1 MAKKRWRILVAM
13 QCSDC
18 KKVNYHTMINK
29 NNTPKLELKKFCKQ
43 CRANAVHKSREKL
56 K

>member
-1 MAKKRWRILVAM
+1 MAKKSWRIVVAM
-13 QCSDC
+13 QCTEC

-29 NNTPKLELKKFCKQ
+29 NTTPSLELKKFCKQ
-43 CRANAVHKSREKL
+43 CRAKRLHKSREKL

>member
-1 MAKKRWRILVAM
+1 MAKKTGRIIVAM
-13 QCSDC
+13 QCTAC

-29 NNTPKLELKKFCKQ
+29 NNTPSLELKKFCKQ
-43 CRANAVHKSREKL
+43 CRSVEAHKSREKL